1 MKLWQWGYG
10 TQKKTTLTGSV
21 TAVGGNKL
29 VRSPAIGV
37 SNSIAG
43 LLPGVIASNRSG
55 EPGRDD
61 ASILIRGKSTTGD
74 TSPLVVVDGIQAF
87 EGWEKLNSNDI
98 ESISVLKDAS
108 AAIYGARAANGVI
121 LITTK
126 RGTVGKPTINYTF
139 SQGITKPTRIPEMAS
154 SALFA
159 EFVND
164 RLIMNGSSAKYTD
177 EEIQK
182 FKDGSDP
189 VNYPNTDW
197 YGEVLKKYSLQG
209 QHNLSINGGTENI
222 RYLVSGSYSN
232 QDGIF
237 KHGSTNFKTYSL
249 LARFDANVSNYVK
262 VGFDMN
268 AAMDNGNYPAY
279 STNSIFDFLGR
290 NLPTEPVYWPNG
302 YPSAG
307 VSYGNNPAVM
317 CTDATGNNNER
328 MQRYSAKITVDI
340 SIPWVQGLGVDG
352 YFVYTNNTEIGKNW
366 QKTMGNIFL

>member
-1 MKLWQWGYG
+1 MDGNYTLTKVPADAVLVFSFVGMRAQEIPVAGKSVIDITMQEETIGIDEIVAVGYG

-197 YGEVLKKYSLQG
+197 YGEVLKK
-209 QHNLSINGGTENI
+209 I
-222 RYLVSGSYSN
+222 
-232 QDGIF
+232 
-237 KHGSTNFKTYSL
+237 
-249 LARFDANVSNYVK
+249 
-262 VGFDMN
+262 
-268 AAMDNGNYPAY
+268 
-279 STNSIFDFLGR
+279 
-290 NLPTEPVYWPNG
+290 
-302 YPSAG
+302 
-307 VSYGNNPAVM
+307 
-317 CTDATGNNNER
+317 
-328 MQRYSAKITVDI
+328 
-340 SIPWVQGLGVDG
+340 
-352 YFVYTNNTEIGKNW
+352 
-366 QKTMGNIFL
+366 